1 MTPPR
6 GRLIILGSGTS
17 FGIPVIGCSCPAC
30 TSDDPRDR
38 RTRVSAVVA
47 LEGGPTLLIDTAP
60 ELRLQLLAANI
71 GTADAVLYTHDHAD
85 HTHGIDDLRA
95 LSLRGGRLPIYGPPE
110 VLERIAARFD
120 YIFDHN
126 VRPPE
131 GTSKPDLVPMPLAA
145 GVPVDVAGA
154 TVLPIEAD
162 HGTMRVFGYRVG
174 PVAYLTDVKRL
185 PEEALP
191 LLAGVEVLVL
201 NALFERPHATH
212 LSVSEAVALAGRIGA
227 TRTLLTHI
235 VHRHRHADLAARLPA
250 GVEPA
255 YDGLVVPF

>member
-1 MTPPR
+1 
-6 GRLIILGSGTS
+6 
-17 FGIPVIGCSCPAC
+17 
-30 TSDDPRDR
+30 
-38 RTRVSAVVA
+38 
-47 LEGGPTLLIDTAP
+47 
-60 ELRLQLLAANI
+60 
-71 GTADAVLYTHDHAD
+71 
-85 HTHGIDDLRA
+85 
-95 LSLRGGRLPIYGPPE
+95 
-110 VLERIAARFD
+110 
-120 YIFDHN
+120 
-126 VRPPE
+126 
-131 GTSKPDLVPMPLAA
+131 
-145 GVPVDVAGA
+145 
-154 TVLPIEAD
+154 
-162 HGTMRVFGYRVG
+162 
-174 PVAYLTDVKRL
+174 VAYLTDVKRL